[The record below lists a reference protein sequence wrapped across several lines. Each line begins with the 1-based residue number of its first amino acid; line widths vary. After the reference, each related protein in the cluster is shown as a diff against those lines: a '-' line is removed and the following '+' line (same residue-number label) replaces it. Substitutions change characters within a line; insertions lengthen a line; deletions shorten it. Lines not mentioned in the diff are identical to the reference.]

1 MALLRRTR
9 WLALAMLAAC
19 GVGGAPGG
27 GTDHLPSAGAG
38 PYAKPEASPLT
49 PAEEPYVIV
58 DARADLRDPA
68 ALVSPAGG
76 FDLWFT
82 HAPADGGAVEIW
94 YAHLP
99 SVSDK
104 PDVGPELALAAA
116 DAWEAGSVESPSV
129 VDEGDGRLVMY
140 YQGGGDA
147 APAIGRARSVDG
159 GRTWT
164 RDGQVL
170 ADGADPSAVV
180 VEAHTYLYFERGD
193 AAGGGIG
200 VAEAD
205 GPDGA
210 FVASPEPVLEPSEGD
225 PEAFDVR
232 AVGEPDA
239 VGGRTEAGQ
248 VHIGL
253 FYVGTASN
261 MTRAIGHAASADGHT
276 FMPFLGGKAVLEPGA
291 PDDRGPAAVLFPDRG
306 VLFFSQERAARTVIA
321 VATTDG

>member
-1 MALLRRTR
+1 MALLSR
-9 WLALAMLAAC
+9 LPLVLLAAC
-19 GVGGAPGG
+19 GIGGAPGG

-38 PYAKPEASPLT
+38 PYVKPEASPLT

-58 DARADLRDPA
+58 DARADLRAPA
-68 ALVSPAGG
+68 ALAAPVGG

-94 YAHLP
+94 YAHVP

-116 DAWEAGSVESPSV
+116 DAWEAGSVEAPSV
-129 VDEGDGRLVMY
+129 VDAGDGRLVMY
-140 YQGGGDA
+140 YQGGGA
-147 APAIGRARSVDG
+147 TTPAIGRAHSDDG

-170 ADGADPSAVV
+170 TGGTDPSAVV
-180 VEAHTYLYFERGD
+180 VEAHTFLYFGL
-193 AAGGGIG
+193 AGGGIG
-200 VAEAD
+200 LAEAD

-210 FVASPEPVLEPSEGD
+210 FVAAPEPVLVPSTGNPD
-225 PEAFDVR
+225 AFDV
-232 AVGEPDA
+232 ASVGQPDA
-239 VGGRTEAGQ
+239 VGGRSAAGQ
-248 VHIGL
+248 LHIGL
-253 FYVGTASN
+253 FYVGTSSN
-261 MTRAIGHAASADGHT
+261 QTRAIGHAASADGHT

-291 PDDRGPAAVLFPDRG
+291 PDDQGPAAVLFSDRG

-321 VATTDG
+321 VATTAD